1 MKITAR
7 PDLKMSASAF
17 PKNRLSWLSSFLPIS
32 SERQHNNNHLIV
44 LWAET
49 ILCLWKTKQSSK
61 NITQQIP
68 LMHEQVLF
76 YIFILF
82 MSHDL
87 RSQHACAGKV
97 HTIFLS
103 SRLICV
109 HLLRKRQAD
118 ETWTVS
124 VFGMTIR
131 ACFFGPQ
138 RADVTIKIQD
148 LNEADSI

>member
-1 MKITAR
+1 MLFMKNKSH
-7 PDLKMSASAF
+7 LKI
-17 PKNRLSWLSSFLPIS
+17 L
-32 SERQHNNNHLIV
+32 HNKYR
-44 LWAET
+44 
-49 ILCLWKTKQSSK
+49 C
-61 NITQQIP
+61 
-68 LMHEQVLF
+68 MHEQVLF

-97 HTIFLS
+97 HTIFLY
-103 SRLICV
+103 SRLICI
-109 HLLRKRQAD
+109 HLLRKRQAH

-131 ACFFGPQ
+131 ACFYGPQ
-138 RADVTIKIQD
+138 RADVTIKIQE